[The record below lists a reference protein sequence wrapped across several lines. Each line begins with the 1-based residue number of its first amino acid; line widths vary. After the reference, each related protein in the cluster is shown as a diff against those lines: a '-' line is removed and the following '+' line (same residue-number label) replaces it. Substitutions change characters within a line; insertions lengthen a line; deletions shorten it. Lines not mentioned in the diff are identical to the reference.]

1 MPDDTIEFETLDL
14 RFRATPHKQAGWLPG
29 GVILWFILG
38 IAVGGSVWIYG
49 RRELANQLEKQA
61 ASNSP
66 TESILALDALHELD
80 PNRIDHLVLALRHA
94 DIRVAK
100 SSSQLINLYI
110 DKWNSMELTERYS
123 AMRSLAEQLGKT
135 PHGLPEANVTLVRS
149 IAARVYSIS
158 VATDD
163 PQIKPVA
170 EICKRLLVLESVDPS
185 QPPTTSSQLGASSSG
200 QSLPPQSPPNSPPRP
215 LSSSSISPRT
225 TQGNEST
232 VALPTAPLTQTDTVP
247 ATSNNPQASLQL
259 ISGPTRPRATV
270 RNTTSGPGAASN
282 ANLRDAA
289 SFSLSDS
296 DTTESPKSELP
307 VVVATP
313 ASIASTPLASM
324 KIVSNSPDLAG
335 IEKMQIAE
343 LVKLLGHT
351 NSDIGKAAALALR
364 HHGLSDEEI
373 QLASE
378 LANGSANRRL
388 QLIQQIAAQGNVN
401 PRPWL
406 VWMAEDGEPEVRRMA
421 VSLLAPMIDETVT
434 RSLRNLAVRESD
446 SQIKEIITRV
456 LATTR

>member
-14 RFRATPHKQAGWLPG
+14 RFRATPQKQARWLPG
-29 GVILWFILG
+29 GAILWFIVG

-49 RRELANQLEKQA
+49 RRELAKQLEKQA

-66 TESILALDALHELD
+66 TESILAMDALHELD

-100 SSSQLINLYI
+100 SSSLLINLYI
-110 DKWNSMELTERYS
+110 DKWSSMELTQRYS
-123 AMRSLAEQLGKT
+123 SMRSLAEQLGKT

-163 PQIKPVA
+163 PQIKPIA

-185 QPPTTSSQLGASSSG
+185 QTPSNSSLLGANLTD
-200 QSLPPQSPPNSPPRP
+200 QTLPPQMPPGP
-215 LSSSSISPRT
+215 LSSGGISPRAF
-225 TQGNEST
+225 QANESEVT
-232 VALPTAPLTQTDTVP
+232 LPRVPVTQSDKATDEL
-247 ATSNNPQASLQL
+247 NNPQASLQL
-259 ISGPTRPRATV
+259 ISGPTRPRASV
-270 RNTTSGPGAASN
+270 RNTTSGPSAGASSN
-282 ANLRDAA
+282 SKQRDTT

-296 DTTESPKSELP
+296 DPSEFPKSELP

-313 ASIASTPLASM
+313 ASIASTPLATM
-324 KIVSNSPDLAG
+324 KVVSNSPDLAG

-343 LVKLLGHT
+343 LVKLLGHN
-351 NSDIGKAAALALR
+351 NSDIGKAAGLALR

-378 LANGSANRRL
+378 LANGSANRRI
-388 QLIQQIAAQGNVN
+388 QLIQQVAAQGNVN

-421 VSLLAPMIDETVT
+421 VSLLAPMVDDAVT
-434 RSLRNLAVRESD
+434 RSLRNLAVREPD
-446 SQIKEIITRV
+446 SQIKEMIARV
-456 LATTR
+456 LSTTR

>member
-14 RFRATPHKQAGWLPG
+14 RFRATPQKQAGWLPG
-29 GVILWFILG
+29 GVIIWFILG
-38 IAVGGSVWIYG
+38 IAVGGSFWIYG
-49 RRELANQLEKQA
+49 RRELAKQLEKQA

-110 DKWNSMELTERYS
+110 DKWNSMELTQRYS
-123 AMRSLAEQLGKT
+123 SMRSFAEQLGKT

-170 EICKRLLVLESVDPS
+170 EICKRLLVLESIDPA
-185 QPPTTSSQLGASSSG
+185 QPPSTSGQLSANSSG
-200 QSLPPQSPPNSPPRP
+200 QTLPPQSPPGP
-215 LSSSSISPRT
+215 LSSSGISSRA
-225 TQGNEST
+225 TQANESSVT
-232 VALPTAPLTQTDTVP
+232 LPAASLTQSDKTTEAPV
-247 ATSNNPQASLQL
+247 NPQASLQL

-270 RNTTSGPGAASN
+270 RNSTSGPGASSN
-282 ANLRDAA
+282 ANLRDTA

-446 SQIKEIITRV
+446 SQIKEMITRV

>member
-14 RFRATPHKQAGWLPG
+14 RFRATPQKQAGWLPG
-29 GVILWFILG
+29 GVIIWFILG

-49 RRELANQLEKQA
+49 RRELAKQLEKQA

-110 DKWNSMELTERYS
+110 DKWNSMELTQRYS
-123 AMRSLAEQLGKT
+123 SMRSLAEQLGKT

-185 QPPTTSSQLGASSSG
+185 QPSTTA
-200 QSLPPQSPPNSPPRP
+200 SLPDANSIGQTLPRQSPPGP
-215 LSSSSISPRT
+215 LSSNSISLGATQANDST
-225 TQGNEST
+225 T
-232 VALPTAPLTQTDTVP
+232 ALPAGSLTQSDKAIEAPV
-247 ATSNNPQASLQL
+247 NPQASLQL
-259 ISGPTRPRATV
+259 ISGPTRPRASV
-270 RNTTSGPGAASN
+270 RNTTFDQSAGAASN
-282 ANLRDAA
+282 ANHRDTTG
-289 SFSLSDS
+289 FSLSDS
-296 DTTESPKSELP
+296 TSSGSSRSELP

-324 KIVSNSPDLAG
+324 KVVSNSPDLAG
-335 IEKMQIAE
+335 IEKLPIAE

-351 NSDIGKAAALALR
+351 NSDVGKAAALALR

-446 SQIKEIITRV
+446 SQIKEMITRV

>member
-38 IAVGGSVWIYG
+38 IAVGGSVWVYG
-49 RRELANQLEKQA
+49 RRELAKQLEKQA

-110 DKWNSMELTERYS
+110 DKWNSMELTQRYS
-123 AMRSLAEQLGKT
+123 SMRSFTEQLGKT

-149 IAARVYSIS
+149 IAARFYSIT

-185 QPPTTSSQLGASSSG
+185 QPPTTSSLQGANSTGKTS
-200 QSLPPQSPPNSPPRP
+200 PPQSPPGP
-215 LSSSSISPRT
+215 LSSSGTSPRA
-225 TQGNEST
+225 TQANEST
-232 VALPTAPLTQTDTVP
+232 VILPVATFTQSVKAPDEL
-247 ATSNNPQASLQL
+247 ANPQASVQL

-270 RNTTSGPGAASN
+270 RNTTSGPGASSSANQRDTAS
-282 ANLRDAA
+282 L
-289 SFSLSDS
+289 SLSDS
-296 DTTESPKSELP
+296 ERSDSPKSELP

-324 KIVSNSPDLAG
+324 KVVSNSPDLAG

-343 LVKLLGHT
+343 LVKLLGHN
-351 NSDIGKAAALALR
+351 NSDVGKAAALALR

-373 QLASE
+373 QLATE

-446 SQIKEIITRV
+446 SQIKEMITRV

>member
-14 RFRATPHKQAGWLPG
+14 RFRAAPPKQAGWLPG
-29 GVILWFILG
+29 GALLWFILG

-49 RRELANQLEKQA
+49 RRELAKQLEKQA
-61 ASNSP
+61 SSSSP

-100 SSSQLINLYI
+100 SSSQLINHYI
-110 DKWNSMELTERYS
+110 DKWSSMELTQRYS
-123 AMRSLAEQLGKT
+123 SMRSLAEQLGKT

-163 PQIKPVA
+163 PQIKPIA

-185 QPPTTSSQLGASSSG
+185 QPTTTSSQLGANSTG
-200 QSLPPQSPPNSPPRP
+200 QALPQQSPPGPLTSSSVPSRGSQTNEPTFA
-215 LSSSSISPRT
+215 LSS
-225 TQGNEST
+225 
-232 VALPTAPLTQTDTVP
+232 APLTQAADKSAEATV
-247 ATSNNPQASLQL
+247 NPQASLQL
-259 ISGPTRPRATV
+259 ISGPTRPRASV
-270 RNTTSGPGAASN
+270 RNTNSGQS
-282 ANLRDAA
+282 ANSSGGMSTQADTNPV
-289 SFSLSDS
+289 SLSN
-296 DTTESPKSELP
+296 TGGNQPKSELP

-313 ASIASTPLASM
+313 ASIASTPLATM
-324 KIVSNSPDLAG
+324 KVVSNSPDLAG

-421 VSLLAPMIDETVT
+421 VSLLAPMIDDAVT

-446 SQIKEIITRV
+446 NQTKELITRV

>member
-14 RFRATPHKQAGWLPG
+14 RFRAAPPKQARWLPG
-29 GVILWFILG
+29 GALLWFILG

-49 RRELANQLEKQA
+49 RRELAKQLEKQA
-61 ASNSP
+61 ASSSP

-80 PNRIDHLVLALRHA
+80 PSRIDHLVLALRHA

-110 DKWNSMELTERYS
+110 DKWSSMELTQRYS
-123 AMRSLAEQLGKT
+123 SMRSLAEQLGKT

-163 PQIKPVA
+163 PQIKPIA

-185 QPPTTSSQLGASSSG
+185 QPPAPKSLLGTNSMG
-200 QSLPPQSPPNSPPRP
+200 QTLPQQSPPGP
-215 LSSSSISPRT
+215 LTSSGVPSRT
-225 TQGNEST
+225 SQANEST
-232 VALPTAPLTQTDTVP
+232 FALSSAPLTQPDKSAEATV
-247 ATSNNPQASLQL
+247 NPQASLQL
-259 ISGPTRPRATV
+259 ISGPTRPRASV
-270 RNTTSGPGAASN
+270 RNMNSGQSANSSGALSTQAD
-282 ANLRDAA
+282 AN
-289 SFSLSDS
+289 SVSLSN
-296 DTTESPKSELP
+296 TGGNQPKSELP

-313 ASIASTPLASM
+313 ASIASTPLATM
-324 KIVSNSPDLAG
+324 KVVSNSPDLAG

-351 NSDIGKAAALALR
+351 NSDVGKAAALALR

-421 VSLLAPMIDETVT
+421 ISLLAPMIDDAVT

-446 SQIKEIITRV
+446 SQTKELITRV

>member
-14 RFRATPHKQAGWLPG
+14 RFRATPQKQAGWLPG
-29 GVILWFILG
+29 GVIIWFILG
-38 IAVGGSVWIYG
+38 IAVGGSFWIYG
-49 RRELANQLEKQA
+49 RRELAKQLEKQA

-110 DKWNSMELTERYS
+110 DKWNSMELTQRYS
-123 AMRSLAEQLGKT
+123 SMRSFAEQLGKT

-170 EICKRLLVLESVDPS
+170 EICKRLLVLESIDPA
-185 QPPTTSSQLGASSSG
+185 QPPSTSGQLSANSSG
-200 QSLPPQSPPNSPPRP
+200 QTLPPQSPPGP
-215 LSSSSISPRT
+215 LSSSGISSRA
-225 TQGNEST
+225 TQANESSVT
-232 VALPTAPLTQTDTVP
+232 LPAASLTQSDKTTEAPV
-247 ATSNNPQASLQL
+247 NPQASLQL

-270 RNTTSGPGAASN
+270 RNSTSGPGASSN
-282 ANLRDAA
+282 ANLRDTA

-351 NSDIGKAAALALR
+351 NSDVGKAAALALR

-446 SQIKEIITRV
+446 SQIKEMITRV

>member
-14 RFRATPHKQAGWLPG
+14 RFRATPQKQSGWLPG
-29 GVILWFILG
+29 GAILWFILG

-49 RRELANQLEKQA
+49 RRELAKQLEKQA
-61 ASNSP
+61 ASSSP
-66 TESILALDALHELD
+66 TESILAMDALHELD

-110 DKWNSMELTERYS
+110 DKWSSMELTQKYS
-123 AMRSLAEQLGKT
+123 SMRSLAEQLGKT

-163 PQIKPVA
+163 PQVKPIA

-185 QPPTTSSQLGASSSG
+185 QPPSPSNLLSVNSASPN
-200 QSLPPQSPPNSPPRP
+200 LPPQSPPGP
-215 LSSSSISPRT
+215 LSSNSVSPRAP
-225 TQGNEST
+225 QENEST
-232 VALPTAPLTQTDTVP
+232 LAFSSASLTQADQAP
-247 ATSNNPQASLQL
+247 EALANQQASLQL
-259 ISGPTRPRATV
+259 LSAPTRPRASV
-270 RNTTSGPGAASN
+270 RKTKSGQSDGSMGAMSN
-282 ANLRDAA
+282 QTD
-289 SFSLSDS
+289 SPTISLSD
-296 DTTESPKSELP
+296 TGGYEPKAELP

-313 ASIASTPLASM
+313 ASIASTPLATM
-324 KIVSNSPDLAG
+324 KVVSNSPDLAG

-351 NSDIGKAAALALR
+351 NSDVGKAAALALR

-388 QLIQQIAAQGNVN
+388 QLIQQIASQGKVN

-434 RSLRNLAVRESD
+434 RSLRNLVVREPD
-446 SQIKEIITRV
+446 SQTKELIARV
-456 LATTR
+456 LSTTR

>member
-14 RFRATPHKQAGWLPG
+14 RFRATPQKQARWLPG
-29 GVILWFILG
+29 GAILWFIVG

-49 RRELANQLEKQA
+49 RRELAKQLEKQA

-66 TESILALDALHELD
+66 TESILAMDALHELD

-100 SSSQLINLYI
+100 SSSLLINLYI
-110 DKWNSMELTERYS
+110 DKWSSMELTQRYS
-123 AMRSLAEQLGKT
+123 SMRSLAEQLGKT

-163 PQIKPVA
+163 PQIKPIA

-185 QPPTTSSQLGASSSG
+185 QTPSNSSLLGANLTD
-200 QSLPPQSPPNSPPRP
+200 QTLPPQMPPGP
-215 LSSSSISPRT
+215 LSSGGISPRAF
-225 TQGNEST
+225 QANESE
-232 VALPTAPLTQTDTVP
+232 VALPRVPLTQSDKATDEL
-247 ATSNNPQASLQL
+247 NNPQASLQL
-259 ISGPTRPRATV
+259 ISGPTRPRASV
-270 RNTTSGPGAASN
+270 RNTTSGPSAGASSN
-282 ANLRDAA
+282 SKQRDTT

-296 DTTESPKSELP
+296 DPSEFPKSELP

-313 ASIASTPLASM
+313 ASIASTPLATM
-324 KIVSNSPDLAG
+324 KVVSNSPDLAG

-343 LVKLLGHT
+343 LVKLLGHN
-351 NSDIGKAAALALR
+351 NSDIGKAAGLALR

-378 LANGSANRRL
+378 LANGSANRRI
-388 QLIQQIAAQGNVN
+388 QLIQQVAAQGNVN

-421 VSLLAPMIDETVT
+421 VSLLAPMVDDAVT
-434 RSLRNLAVRESD
+434 RSLRNLAVREPD
-446 SQIKEIITRV
+446 SQIKEMIARV
-456 LATTR
+456 LSTTR